1 MITDCSAVAWTIATP
16 AECYNPAMP
25 KIPALI
31 AAIILLASPLTGS
44 VRDAY
49 ADLNDV
55 AKALGAATVKSIQ
68 YTGTGGVNAAGQ
80 SVVPGLPWPEYNV
93 KSHTRSVNYETASL
107 RDEQVRTQ
115 ALEPARYGGLQP
127 IRGEQRLNL
136 LVSGDIAWNL
146 VGEQPA
152 SAPIALADR
161 QFQLWATPHG
171 IVKAAM
177 ARNATMQGRTITFN
191 VPGRFNLK
199 ATVSDD
205 NLIARV
211 EGLLPNPVVG
221 DIPVMI
227 DYWDYR
233 DFGGVKF
240 PTRIR
245 ETTAGYPTLDL
256 LVTDVRP
263 NAAVDIQ
270 VPDVVRQDPNPYARV
285 TAQKAADGVWYLT
298 GGTHHSVVIEMKDHI
313 IVVEAP
319 LNEERS
325 AAVIAETRKLV
336 PNKPI
341 RYVINSHHHFDHAG
355 GLRAF
360 VAEGATV
367 ITQDV
372 NRAFLAQA
380 LGAPSTVRPDAQAK
394 SGRQPTVE
402 GVGERRTLTDGTRT
416 VEIYRIQGI
425 MHHDGLL
432 MVYLPKEKLLS
443 QADAYTPGPPS
454 AAPPMPP
461 SPFNFALA
469 DNIARLKLDVGDLL
483 PLHGRLVP
491 VAELYRAIG
500 KTP

>member
-1 MITDCSAVAWTIATP
+1 MLRLPGLLLA
-16 AECYNPAMP
+16 
-25 KIPALI
+25 
-31 AAIILLASPLTGS
+31 ILLASPLAVS
-44 VRDAY
+44 VQSAG

-55 AKALGAATVKSIQ
+55 AKALGASTVKSIQ
-68 YTGTGGVNAAGQ
+68 YTAIGGVNAVGQ
-80 SVVPGLPWPEYNV
+80 SIVPGLPWPEYNV

-127 IRGEQRLNL
+127 IRGEQRLNS
-136 LVSGDIAWNL
+136 LVRGDVAWNI

-171 IVKAAM
+171 VVKAAM
-177 ARNATMQGRTITFN
+177 ARNATMQGRTIAFA

-199 ATVSDD
+199 ATVSND

-221 DIPVMI
+221 DIPVVI

-233 DFGGVKF
+233 DFGGVQF

-245 ETTAGYPTLDL
+245 ETTGGFPTLDL

-270 VPDVVRQDPNPYARV
+270 VPDAVRQDPNPYARV
-285 TAQKAADGVWYLT
+285 ATQKAAEGVWYLT
-298 GGTHHSVVIEMKDHI
+298 GGTHHSVLIEMKDHLI
-313 IVVEAP
+313 MVEAP

-325 AAVIAETRKLV
+325 TAIIAEARKLV
-336 PNKPI
+336 PAKPI
-341 RYVINSHHHFDHAG
+341 RYVINSHHHFDHSG

-372 NRAFLAQA
+372 NRAYLAQVLA
-380 LGAPSTVRPDAQAK
+380 APATVRPDAQSR
-394 SGRQPTVE
+394 SGRQPVVE
-402 GVGERRTLTDGTRT
+402 GVGERKTLSDGSRT

-443 QADAYTPGPPS
+443 QADAYTPAPPNT
-454 AAPPMPP
+454 APPMPP
-461 SPFNFALA
+461 SPFNLALA
-469 DNIARLKLDVGDLL
+469 DNIARLKLDVGDML

-491 VAELYRAIG
+491 GTELSRAIG

>member
-1 MITDCSAVAWTIATP
+1 
-16 AECYNPAMP
+16 MP
-25 KIPALI
+25 RVLGLI
-31 AAIILLASPLTGS
+31 AVIALLASPLGWS
-44 VRDAY
+44 VQVAH

-55 AKALGAATVKSIQ
+55 AKALGTSSVKSIQ
-68 YTGTGGVNAAGQ
+68 YSGTGGVYAVGQ
-80 SVVPGLPWPEYNV
+80 STVPGLPWPEYNV
-93 KSHTRSVNYETASL
+93 KSHTRSVNYDTASL

-115 ALEPARYGGLQP
+115 AYDPPRSGGAQP

-136 LVSGDIAWNL
+136 LVSGDVAWNV
-146 VGEQPA
+146 VGEQPV

-171 IVKAAM
+171 VVKAAM
-177 ARNATMQGRTITFN
+177 ARNATMQGNTIAFS

-199 ATVSDD
+199 ATVGEG
-205 NLIARV
+205 NLIQRV
-211 EGLLPNPVVG
+211 EGVLPNAVVG
-221 DIPVMI
+221 DIPIVI

-233 DFGGVKF
+233 NFGGVMF

-245 ETTAGYPTLDL
+245 EMTGGFPTLEL

-270 VPDVVRQDPNPYARV
+270 APDAVRQTANPYAAV
-285 TAQKAADGVWYLT
+285 TTAKVADGVWYLT
-298 GGTHHSVVIEMKDHI
+298 GGTHHSVVVEMKDYS

-325 AAVIAETRKLV
+325 VAVIAEARKLV
-336 PNKPI
+336 PSKPI

-360 VAEGATV
+360 VAEGVTV

-372 NRAFLAQA
+372 NRPFLEQA
-380 LGAPSTVRPDAQAK
+380 LGAPATVRPDLQAK
-394 SGRQPTVE
+394 SGRKPTVE
-402 GVGERRTLTDGTRT
+402 GVLDRRTLTDGTRT

-425 MHHDGLL
+425 LHHDGML

-443 QADAYTPGPPS
+443 QADAYTPAPPNTQ
-454 AAPPMPP
+454 PPMPP
-461 SPFNFALA
+461 SPYNVALA
-469 DNIARLKLDVGDLL
+469 ENITRLKLDVGDML

-491 VAELYRAIG
+491 VSELYRAIG
-500 KTP
+500 RTP

>member
-1 MITDCSAVAWTIATP
+1 MHRLLG
-16 AECYNPAMP
+16 
-25 KIPALI
+25 LI
-31 AAIILLASPLTGS
+31 AAIVLLASPLAGS
-44 VRDAY
+44 VPDAC

-55 AKALGAATVKSIQ
+55 AKALGASTVKSIQ

-93 KSHTRSVNYETASL
+93 KSHTRSVNYDTASL

-127 IRGEQRLNL
+127 IRGEQRLNS
-136 LVSGDIAWNL
+136 LVSGDIAWNI
-146 VGEQPA
+146 VGEQAA

-177 ARNATMQGRTITFN
+177 ARNATMQGRTIAFS

-199 ATVSDD
+199 ATVSAD

-211 EGLLPNPVVG
+211 EGLVPNPVVG
-221 DIPVMI
+221 DIAVMI

-263 NAAVDIQ
+263 NAAVDIH
-270 VPDVVRQDPNPYARV
+270 VPDAVRQDPNPYARV
-285 TAQKAADGVWYLT
+285 TTQKAADGVWYLT
-298 GGTHHSVVIEMKDHI
+298 GGTHHSVVIEMKDHV

-325 AAVIAETRKLV
+325 VAVLAETRKLV
-336 PNKPI
+336 PGKPI

-360 VAEGATV
+360 VAEGVTV

-380 LGAPSTVRPDAQAK
+380 LAAPATVRPDAQAK
-394 SGRQPTVE
+394 SGRQPVVE

-443 QADAYTPGPPS
+443 QADAYTPVPPN
-454 AAPPMPP
+454 ATPPMPP

-469 DNIARLKLDVGDLL
+469 DNITRLKLDVGDLL

>member
-1 MITDCSAVAWTIATP
+1 MRTVLGLVTAVALLLSPVVGAVG
-16 AECYNPAMP
+16 
-25 KIPALI
+25 
-31 AAIILLASPLTGS
+31 AAH
-44 VRDAY
+44 

-55 AKALGAATVKSIQ
+55 VKALGAASVKSLQ
-68 YTGTGGVNAAGQ
+68 YTAIGGVNAVGQ
-80 SVVPGLPWPEYNV
+80 SIVPGLPWPEYNV
-93 KSHTRSVNYETASL
+93 KSHTRSVNYDTASL

-127 IRGEQRLNL
+127 IRGEQRLIGL
-136 LVSGDIAWNL
+136 LSGDVAWNL
-146 VGEQPA
+146 VGDQSS

-171 IVKAAM
+171 VVKAAV
-177 ARNATMQGRTITFN
+177 ARNAAMQGRTIAFAA
-191 VPGRFNLK
+191 PGRFNLK
-199 ATVSDD
+199 ATVSED
-205 NLIARV
+205 NLISRV

-221 DIPVMI
+221 DIPVVI

-233 DFGGVKF
+233 DFGGVRF

-245 ETTAGYPTLDL
+245 ETTGGYPTLDL
-256 LVTDVRP
+256 RVTDVRP

-270 VPDVVRQDPNPYARV
+270 VPDAVRQDPNPYARV
-285 TAQKAADGVWYLT
+285 ATQKAAEGVWYLT
-298 GGTHHSVVIEMKDHI
+298 GGTHHSVVIEMQDHI
-313 IVVEAP
+313 VVVEAP

-325 AAVIAETRKLV
+325 AAIIAATRKLV
-336 PNKPI
+336 PGKPI

-360 VAEGATV
+360 VAEGVTV

-372 NRAFLAQA
+372 NRAYLAQV
-380 LGAPSTVRPDAQAK
+380 LGAPATVRPDIQAK
-394 SGRQPTVE
+394 SGRQPVVE
-402 GVGERRTLTDGTRT
+402 GVGERRTLTDGARV

-443 QADAYTPGPPS
+443 QADAYTPAPPNVT
-454 AAPPMPP
+454 PPMPP
-461 SPFNFALA
+461 SPFNVALA
-469 DNIARLKLDVGDLL
+469 ENIARLKLDVGDML

-491 VAELYRAIG
+491 VTELYHAIG
-500 KTP
+500 ARP

>member
-1 MITDCSAVAWTIATP
+1 MVTDCSPVAGRIATP
-16 AECYNPAMP
+16 AECYNPAMH
-25 KIPALI
+25 KILALI
-31 AAIILLASPLTGS
+31 AAVVVLASPLAGS

-55 AKALGAATVKSIQ
+55 AKALGAPTVKSIQ

-177 ARNATMQGRTITFN
+177 AHNASVKGRTIAFT
-191 VPGRFNLK
+191 VPGRFSLK
-199 ATVSDD
+199 ATVGDG
-205 NLIARV
+205 NLIEKV
-211 EGLLPNPVVG
+211 EGLVPSAVVG
-221 DIPVMI
+221 DIPVVI
-227 DYWDYR
+227 TYWDYR

-245 ETTAGYPTLDL
+245 ETTGGFPTLDL
-256 LVTDVRP
+256 LVSDVRP

-270 VPDVVRQDPNPYARV
+270 VPEAVRQNPNPYALIA
-285 TAQKAADGVWYLT
+285 TQKVADGVWYLT
-298 GGTHHSVVIEMKDHI
+298 GGTHHSVVIEMKDHV

-325 AAVIAETRKLV
+325 VALLAE
-336 PNKPI
+336 
-341 RYVINSHHHFDHAG
+341 
-355 GLRAF
+355 
-360 VAEGATV
+360 
-367 ITQDV
+367 
-372 NRAFLAQA
+372 
-380 LGAPSTVRPDAQAK
+380 
-394 SGRQPTVE
+394 
-402 GVGERRTLTDGTRT
+402 
-416 VEIYRIQGI
+416 
-425 MHHDGLL
+425 
-432 MVYLPKEKLLS
+432 
-443 QADAYTPGPPS
+443 
-454 AAPPMPP
+454 
-461 SPFNFALA
+461 
-469 DNIARLKLDVGDLL
+469 
-483 PLHGRLVP
+483 
-491 VAELYRAIG
+491 
-500 KTP
+500 

>member
-1 MITDCSAVAWTIATP
+1 MHRAVGLIT
-16 AECYNPAMP
+16 
-25 KIPALI
+25 
-31 AAIILLASPLTGS
+31 AIVLLAWPLAAS
-44 VRDAY
+44 VPNAH

-55 AKALGAATVKSIQ
+55 AKALGASSVKSIQ
-68 YTGTGGVNAAGQ
+68 YTGIGGVYAVGQ
-80 SVVPGLPWPEYNV
+80 SAVPGLPWPEYNV
-93 KSHTRSVNYETASL
+93 KSHTRSVNYDTASL

-115 ALEPARYGGLQP
+115 ALDPPRSGGVQP
-127 IRGEQRLNL
+127 IRGEQRLNFN
-136 LVSGDIAWNL
+136 VSGDIAWNI
-146 VGEQPA
+146 VGDQPA

-171 IVKAAM
+171 VVKAAM
-177 ARNATMQGRTITFN
+177 ARNATQQGRTIAFA

-199 ATVSDD
+199 ATVSED
-205 NLIARV
+205 NLISRV
-211 EGLLPNPVVG
+211 EGLVPNTVTG
-221 DIPVMI
+221 DISVVI

-270 VPDVVRQDPNPYARV
+270 APDAVRQDPNPYARV
-285 TAQKAADGVWYLT
+285 STQKVADGVWYLT
-298 GGTHHSVVIEMKDHI
+298 GGSHHSVVIEMKDYVV
-313 IVVEAP
+313 VVEAP
-319 LNEERS
+319 LNEQRS
-325 AAVIAETRKLV
+325 VAVIAETKKLV
-336 PNKPI
+336 PAKPI
-341 RYVINSHHHFDHAG
+341 RYVVNSHHHFDHAG

-360 VAEGATV
+360 VAEGVTV

-372 NRAFLAQA
+372 NRGFLAQA
-380 LGAPSTVRPDAQAK
+380 LGAPSTVRPDAQSK

-402 GVGERRTLTDGTRT
+402 GVGERRTLTDGART

-425 MHHDGLL
+425 LHHDGML

-443 QADAYTPGPPS
+443 QADAYTPVPPN
-454 AAPPMPP
+454 ATPPTPP
-461 SPFNFALA
+461 SPYNIALA
-469 DNIARLKLDVGDLL
+469 DNIARLKLDVGDML

-491 VAELYRAIG
+491 VAELYRTIG

>member
-1 MITDCSAVAWTIATP
+1 MHRALG
-16 AECYNPAMP
+16 
-25 KIPALI
+25 LI
-31 AAIILLASPLTGS
+31 AAVVLLAAPLAAS
-44 VRDAY
+44 VPHAY

-55 AKALGAATVKSIQ
+55 AKALGASTVKSIQ
-68 YTGTGGVNAAGQ
+68 YTGTGGVYAVGQ
-80 SVVPGLPWPEYNV
+80 SAVPGLPWPEYNV
-93 KSHTRSVNYETASL
+93 KSHTRSVNYDTASL

-115 ALEPARYGGLQP
+115 ALDPPRSGGVQP

-136 LVSGDIAWNL
+136 IVSGDIAWNI
-146 VGEQPA
+146 VGDQPV

-171 IVKAAM
+171 VVKAAM
-177 ARNATMQGRTITFN
+177 ARNATQQGRTIAFA
-191 VPGRFNLK
+191 VPGRFSLK
-199 ATVSDD
+199 ATVSED

-211 EGLLPNPVVG
+211 EGLVPNPVVG
-221 DIPVMI
+221 DIPVVI

-245 ETTAGYPTLDL
+245 ETMAGYPTLDL

-270 VPDVVRQDPNPYARV
+270 APDAVRQDPNPYARV
-285 TAQKAADGVWYLT
+285 TTQKVADGVWYLT
-298 GGTHHSVVIEMKDHI
+298 GGTHHSVVIEMKDYV

-325 AAVIAETRKLV
+325 VAVIAETRKLV
-336 PNKPI
+336 PAKPI
-341 RYVINSHHHFDHAG
+341 RYVVNSHHHFDHAG

-360 VAEGATV
+360 AAEGVTV
-367 ITQDV
+367 ITQEV

-380 LGAPSTVRPDAQAK
+380 LGAPSTVRPDLQ
-394 SGRQPTVE
+394 SE
-402 GVGERRTLTDGTRT
+402 GVGERRTLIDGART

-425 MHHDGLL
+425 LHHDGML

-443 QADAYTPGPPS
+443 QADAYTPVPPN
-454 AAPPMPP
+454 ATPPTPP
-461 SPFNFALA
+461 SPYNVALA
-469 DNIARLKLDVGDLL
+469 DNIARLRLDVGDLL

-491 VAELYRAIG
+491 VAELYRTIG
-500 KTP
+500 RTP

>member
-1 MITDCSAVAWTIATP
+1 MLLR
-16 AECYNPAMP
+16 
-25 KIPALI
+25 LI
-31 AAIILLASPLTGS
+31 AAIVLLALPLVVTL
-44 VRDAY
+44 RDAS

-55 AKALGAATVKSIQ
+55 AKALGASTVKSLQ

-93 KSHTRSVNYETASL
+93 KSYTRSVNYDTASL

-115 ALEPARYGGLQP
+115 ALEPARYGGAQP

-136 LVSGDIAWNL
+136 LLSGDIAWNI
-146 VGEQPA
+146 VGEQPT

-171 IVKAAM
+171 VVKAAM
-177 ARNATMQGRTITFN
+177 ARNATMQGRTIAFN

-211 EGLLPNPVVG
+211 EGVVPSPVVG

-256 LVTDVRP
+256 LITDVRP

-270 VPDVVRQDPNPYARV
+270 APDAVRQDPNPYARI
-285 TAQKAADGVWYLT
+285 TTQKAADGVWYLT
-298 GGTHHSVVIEMKDHI
+298 GGSHHSVVIEMKEYL

-319 LNEERS
+319 LNDERS
-325 AAVIAETRKLV
+325 VAVLAETRKLV

-360 VAEGATV
+360 VAEGVTV

-372 NRAFLAQA
+372 NRAFLTQA
-380 LGAPSTVRPDAQAK
+380 LAAPATVRPDLRTK
-394 SGRQPTVE
+394 SGRQPMVE
-402 GVGERRTLTDGTRT
+402 GVGERRTLTDGTRN

-425 MHHDGLL
+425 MHHDGML

-443 QADAYTPGPPS
+443 QADAYTPAPPN
-454 AAPPMPP
+454 ATPPMPP
-461 SPFNFALA
+461 SPFNLALV

>member
-1 MITDCSAVAWTIATP
+1 MHRALGLIIAIVLLVAP
-16 AECYNPAMP
+16 
-25 KIPALI
+25 L
-31 AAIILLASPLTGS
+31 AAS
-44 VRDAY
+44 VQNAY

-55 AKALGAATVKSIQ
+55 AKALGASTVKSIQ
-68 YTGTGGVNAAGQ
+68 YTGIGGVYAAGQ
-80 SVVPGLPWPEYNV
+80 SAVPGLPWPEYNV

-115 ALEPARYGGLQP
+115 ALDPPRSGGVQP

-136 LVSGDIAWNL
+136 IVSGDIAWNI
-146 VGEQPA
+146 VADQPV
-152 SAPIALADR
+152 SAPIAVADR

-171 IVKAAM
+171 VVKAAM
-177 ARNATMQGRTITFN
+177 ARNATLQGRTIAFAM
-191 VPGRFNLK
+191 PGRFNLK
-199 ATVSDD
+199 ATVSED

-211 EGLLPNPVVG
+211 EGLLPNAVTGNIPVV
-221 DIPVMI
+221 I

-245 ETTAGYPTLDL
+245 ETTGGYPTLDL

-270 VPDVVRQDPNPYARV
+270 APDAVRQDSNPYARV
-285 TAQKAADGVWYLT
+285 TTQKVADGVWYLT
-298 GGTHHSVVIEMKDHI
+298 GGSHHSVVIEMKDYV

-319 LNEERS
+319 LNEDRS
-325 AAVIAETRKLV
+325 AAVIAETRKLSA
-336 PNKPI
+336 KPI
-341 RYVINSHHHFDHAG
+341 RYVVNSHHHFDHAG

-360 VAEGATV
+360 VAEGVTV
-367 ITQDV
+367 ITQEV

-380 LGAPSTVRPDAQAK
+380 LGAPATVRPDIQSK
-394 SGRQPTVE
+394 SGRQPIVE
-402 GVGERRTLTDGTRT
+402 GVGERRTLTDGART

-425 MHHDGLL
+425 LHHDGLL

-443 QADAYTPGPPS
+443 QADAYTPLPPNTT
-454 AAPPMPP
+454 PPTPP
-461 SPFNFALA
+461 SPYNVALA
-469 DNIARLKLDVGDLL
+469 DNIARLKLDVGDML

-491 VAELYRAIG
+491 VAELYRTIG
-500 KTP
+500 RTP